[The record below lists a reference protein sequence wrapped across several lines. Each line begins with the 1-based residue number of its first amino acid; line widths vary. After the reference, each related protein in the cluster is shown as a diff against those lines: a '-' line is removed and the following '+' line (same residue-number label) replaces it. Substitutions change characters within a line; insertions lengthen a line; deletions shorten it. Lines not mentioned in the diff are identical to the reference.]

1 MEEEFDEASQKEL
14 DETLRRAVENVLK
27 NLLKSVKLS
36 RLYPADNPL
45 PLQAIN
51 QSFFLLDEFLTV
63 EGELP
68 LVPTRDG
75 FVYQGK
81 VIALESQDLK
91 ELAIEFRAKSILRF
105 TFYAGLTLQE
115 LSDFIN
121 LLNLDIDSI
130 RIQGGYDSLLWVR
143 GIGSITVK
151 EGTIKMVE
159 AAGTLEEGLSSS
171 EIAFYKGLLEKGEL
185 SLGEQKILFRFLNDP
200 EKLAEFLKGLGKKE
214 AELKE
219 QDKEDYM
226 TRLLEALKKISEIIS
241 GEQGEHQS
249 LYFRSVGEA
258 ILALDDEIKARLIGE
273 SIVEEKIKPVIR
285 SLEELGPSELSQGF
299 KNVVKEEKD
308 LEDLIRILDQSNL
321 SQAFKEEIL
330 KAFASLAGEKKEL
343 ERAEDIQID
352 LGLIKEHQE
361 AVKSIAN
368 FDTSFSEQ
376 ERKILQNLNSK
387 LSTDSISM
395 RVAQILIEMIY
406 LTSGNFEIFT
416 QVIERIKEMVGL
428 LVKMGDFVTAR
439 EIVRALREKQTIK
452 GSIEEYRLVD
462 KAIKH
467 FSSVYSVVQTVETIK
482 DFERESRDFK
492 EAVSFL
498 ALLDRESTINC
509 LLDLLGKEKQ
519 ISRRKMMCNILAHLG
534 TYEVQVLG
542 SRIEDP
548 RWFLVRNIVNTLS
561 LIGGERVYP
570 YLIKACSY
578 PDVRVR
584 KSAVKALA
592 RLKLP
597 QATSFLLQ
605 LLENEKEPEV
615 LETIIAALSALRAK
629 EARQPLIDLINKGSL
644 VGDDFELK
652 LAAIGA
658 LGNIG
663 STETLSF
670 LEELSKTRSLVWSGK
685 AREIREKA
693 IEAIKAIKEDKNV
706 ELLEGGSPDGQSEQR
721 E

>member
-51 QSFFLLDEFLTV
+51 HLFLLLDEFLTV

-68 LVPTRDG
+68 LIPTRDG

-115 LSDFIN
+115 LSDFIK

-130 RIQGGYDSLLWVR
+130 RIQGGYDSLLWAQ
-143 GIGSITVK
+143 GISSITVK

-159 AAGTLEEGLSSS
+159 AVGTLEEGLSSS
-171 EIAFYKGLLEKGEL
+171 EITFYKGLLEKGEL

-200 EKLAEFLKGLGKKE
+200 EKLAEFFKGLGKKE

-241 GEQGEHQS
+241 GEQGERQS

-258 ILALDDEIKARLIGE
+258 ILALDDEIKSRLIGE
-273 SIVEEKIKPVIR
+273 NIVEEKIKPVIR
-285 SLEELGPSELSQGF
+285 SLEELSPSELSQGF

-330 KAFASLAGEKKEL
+330 KAFASLAGEKKDV

-376 ERKILQNLNSK
+376 ERNILQNLNSK
-387 LSTDSISM
+387 LSTDAISR

-406 LTSGNFEIFT
+406 LASGNFEIFT
-416 QVIERIKEMVGL
+416 QVIERIKEMVEF

-467 FSSVYSVVQTVETIK
+467 FSSVYFVMQVVETIK
-482 DFERESRDFK
+482 SFERESQDFK

-548 RWFLVRNIVNTLS
+548 RWFLVRNIINTLS

-578 PDVRVR
+578 PDARVR

-597 QATSFLLQ
+597 QTTSFLLQ

-615 LETIIAALSALRAK
+615 LETIIAALSALRVK

-644 VGDDFELK
+644 VGDNFELK
-652 LAAIGA
+652 LAAIDA

-670 LEELSKTRSLVWSGK
+670 LEELSKTRSLLWSGK

-693 IEAIKAIKEDKNV
+693 LEAIKAIKEDKNV

-721 E
+721 K